1 MLARRTSSLCPTRSG
16 TDMRLEH
23 AVGGLDGLV
32 GVCATLSSST
42 ANSSPPKRAAVSLAR
57 MTLSR
62 RLANSGSTS
71 SPAAWPSESLTVLK
85 SSRSRNTTPTPPPSR
100 SARADAW
107 RTRSPNSARLAR
119 PVTGSWNAWWASCSS
134 NCARSEMSRA
144 LRTMPLTC
152 SSSSRFVYW
161 ISNCRTVPSRWR
173 SAAWR
178 TSVCAGLAGRPVA
191 EDLDEPRAVAGRQQR
206 LEAGAGELVG
216 VEAEDRAATTGSG
229 RRSCRRRR
237 AR

>member
-16 TDMRLEH
+16 TAMASSTRS
-23 AVGGLDGLV
+23 AVSTASSALR
-32 GVCATLSSST
+32 TLSSST

-62 RLANSGSTS
+62 RLANSVSTS

-100 SARADAW
+100 RARADAW
-107 RTRSPNSARLAR
+107 RTRSPNSARFAR
-119 PVTGSWNAWWASCSS
+119 PVTGSWNAWWESCSS

-152 SSSSRFVYW
+152 SSSRRFVYW

-178 TSVCAGLAGRPVA
+178 TSVCPASRADPSPRIWMSRVLSPGASSASKRVPASSSGSKPRTASDEGLW
-191 EDLDEPRAVAGRQQR
+191 
-206 LEAGAGELVG
+206 
-216 VEAEDRAATTGSG
+216 
-229 RRSCRRRR
+229 
-237 AR
+237 